1 LAIVQVL
8 TDAGLREH
16 LAVLGAI
23 YRYVA
28 LIGREGVQQ
37 WVSPQRRV
45 DESPR

>member
-1 LAIVQVL
+1 MQVL

-28 LIGREGVQQ
+28 LIEREGVQQ

-45 DESPR
+45 DEPPW